1 MEEVKQETSDLEK
14 RILEKADIKVKNTE
28 TIAKI
33 NKLKA
38 ELKEKQNKMT
48 NLEKQKTKIEGEKGK
63 YAK

>member
-38 ELKEKQNKMT
+38 ELKEK
-48 NLEKQKTKIEGEKGK
+48 
-63 YAK
+63 